1 MDVENANTRTVHKF
15 LKNLNNTDVTQ
26 QKFIHNLLIR
36 MIRGS
41 TTLILNQNNKAC
53 NRTNESVKIV
63 KILYTV

>member
-53 NRTNESVKIV
+53 N
-63 KILYTV
+63 